1 MLISCTSCN
10 SQYLVNSVDLKPDGR
25 MVECANCGNQWYQEI
40 LLTQEN
46 KLDNLIEKSAPST
59 SKKNKSENKLNK
71 KTTLNLPSTYVR
83 EQNVSILNSILV
95 ILFIIIIIGGFW
107 ITKTFNIN
115 TLVLLEFYFNE
126 FTFNLKLIFS
136 DIAKII
142 YRLIN

>member
-25 MVECANCGNQWYQEI
+25 MVECANCENQWYQEI
-40 LLTQEN
+40 LLTHEN

-59 SKKNKSENKLNK
+59 SEKNKSENKLNK

-83 EQNVSILNSILV
+83 EQDVSILNSMLV
-95 ILFIIIIIGGFW
+95 IFFIIIIIGGFW
-107 ITKTFNIN
+107 IIKTFNIN

-126 FTFNLKLIFS
+126 FVFNLKLIFS